1 MGFRSGRI
9 EQAQREPSA
18 RITDVS
24 ARLEANVGRAF
35 AERKGTVHKIV
46 RMVSGL
52 EIS

>member
-1 MGFRSGRI
+1 MGLRRSALSKLNASSG
-9 EQAQREPSA
+9 

-35 AERKGTVHKIV
+35 AERKGTVHKFV